1 MRRKELGKYCYMI
14 LISNLNVVVL
24 RVECQR
30 LDITGREV
38 QQPSWQT
45 VRASRCSPCWC
56 GTCRCQPC
64 RSLSSRAH
72 EDIVEQELDN
82 DDDGGGDGD
91 SDGGDGESKGKS
103 GDLFDQIFNLRIGGP
118 ILGLHVGGDQIS
130 HLLIKIC
137 RRSISIWF
145 EFHQIQRHPQNYS
158 YFVQREAWSSPLV
171 PHLFSLYHK
180 THQLKNENCGLKKQ
194 PRQGASTSFLMG
206 SQKGPLSLRDHEN

>member
-38 QQPSWQT
+38 QQQSWQT

-64 RSLSSRAH
+64 RSLSSKAQ

-82 DDDGGGDGD
+82 DDDGGGDG
-91 SDGGDGESKGKS
+91 GGDGESKGKS

-118 ILGLHVGGDQIS
+118 ILGLHVGGDKKS
-130 HLLIKIC
+130 HLLINNLSAIQINLIW
-137 RRSISIWF
+137 IS
-145 EFHQIQRHPQNYS
+145 S
-158 YFVQREAWSSPLV
+158 D
-171 PHLFSLYHK
+171 
-180 THQLKNENCGLKKQ
+180 
-194 PRQGASTSFLMG
+194 STSSSKWFLLCSEG
-206 SQKGPLSLRDHEN
+206 SRRPEVLP